1 MEINKL
7 RESRGSEKERER
19 ERKKG
24 GVKEEREGERGV
36 EDVKRAGN
44 NVSKLVSV

>member
-7 RESRGSEKERER
+7 HRRGSEKEREG
-19 ERKKG
+19 EKKG
-24 GVKEEREGERGV
+24 GVKGEREGVRGV